1 MTTERTDPPLK
12 GIKVLEIARVL
23 AGPWAGQLLADL
35 GADVIKLESPSG
47 DDTRAW
53 GPPFIENPDGSKDAA
68 YFHSTNRGKKSVV
81 LDLAN
86 EADRSQALELAN
98 TADVV
103 IENFKV
109 GGLAKFGLDYASLS
123 ATSPELVYCSITG
136 FGQSGPDAHRP
147 GYDFIIQ
154 GLSGVMDLTG
164 DPNGEPQK
172 MGVAFADIF
181 TGLYAVIG
189 IQAALRQRDLI
200 GQGQHIDMALLDTM
214 ISVLANQNLNFLA
227 SGETP
232 NRLGNAHPN
241 ISPYEVVPVEDGWFI
256 LAVGNNNQLAS
267 FCEVVALPDLTQDE
281 KYCNNE
287 SRLMHRKELSALIAS
302 KTSTWKRDELLAALN
317 NANVPVGP
325 INTVAQ
331 AFAEPQ
337 VIHRELQLMLNR
349 TSDGAQVPGVA
360 NPIRFSESQ
369 QVMTAPSP
377 RLGEH
382 IPKWDSPNGT
392 RRLSS

>member
-1 MTTERTDPPLK
+1 MKTERTDPPLK

-47 DDTRAW
+47 DDTRGW

-86 EADRSQALELAN
+86 EADRSQALNLAN

-109 GGLAKFGLDYASLS
+109 GGLGKFGLDYASLS
-123 ATSPELVYCSITG
+123 ATNPGLVYCSITG

-189 IQAALRQRDLI
+189 IQAALRQRELV
-200 GQGQHIDMALLDTM
+200 GHGQHIDMALLDTM

-241 ISPYEVVPVEDGWFI
+241 ISPYEVVPAKDGWFI

-281 KYCNNE
+281 KYRDNE
-287 SRLMHRKELSALIAS
+287 SRLMHREELSALIAS
-302 KTSTWKRDELLAALN
+302 KTSTWKRDELMAALN

-337 VIHRELQLMLNR
+337 VIHRGLQLMLNR
-349 TSDGAQVPGVA
+349 VSDGAQFPGVA

-369 QVMTAPSP
+369 HVMTEPSP

-382 IPKWDSPNGT
+382 IPKWD
-392 RRLSS
+392 